1 LILRCL
7 RRPPARRH
15 RSFSRRTRA
24 GSPPSAAREHFGR
37 PSTVGITGHRSIVA
51 GLLGDFIGYWV
62 DRAMHVVPALWRL
75 HAVHHSSTKLDW
87 PAAARVNP
95 LESIVSKLAAIVP
108 MFLLGFSPAITGIY
122 GPFLGFYPIF
132 IHCNLRWGYGKL
144 ARKGSVAAL
153 NVSQANV
160 RASPRPRLRFA
171 GARESHVIASPSFH
185 RWHHSADADARDKN
199 FSALFPFYD
208 YLSEPPIF
216 RAIGIRP
223 AMGSK
228 ARQFPAASCV
238 NWPIHF
244 ESSHSDRRISSGF
257 CPNIRKLATQPAAT
271 AMSAVS
277 STAIRFGIRLK

>member
-1 LILRCL
+1 
-7 RRPPARRH
+7 
-15 RSFSRRTRA
+15 
-24 GSPPSAAREHFGR
+24 
-37 PSTVGITGHRSIVA
+37 
-51 GLLGDFIGYWV
+51 LLGDFIGYWL
-62 DRAMHVVPALWRL
+62 DRAMHGVPALWRL

-208 YLSEPPIF
+208 YLFGTAYFPRDRHPASYGIEGTPIPGGILRQLAYPF
-216 RAIGIRP
+216 RKQSLR
-223 AMGSK
+223 S
-228 ARQFPAASCV
+228 
-238 NWPIHF
+238 
-244 ESSHSDRRISSGF
+244 
-257 CPNIRKLATQPAAT
+257 
-271 AMSAVS
+271 
-277 STAIRFGIRLK
+277 